1 MSAFDI
7 LVVVI
12 LAVGLIRGYK
22 RGFLSQLAGLVGLVA
37 GLLIAR
43 ALYISAGEYLA
54 VKVGTS
60 VMLGQVLA
68 FFLIWI
74 AVPMILSLIANLLTK
89 ALQVVCLD
97 FINRLLGAVLG
108 GMKYL
113 LLLSLL
119 LQLVAFVDPEGEVVS
134 RETMENSELY
144 DMVESFSGI
153 FIPVI
158 DSAGE
163 QLKTIDV

>member
-119 LQLVAFVDPEGEVVS
+119 LQLVAFVDPKGEVVP

>member
-1 MSAFDI
+1 M
-7 LVVVI
+7 
-12 LAVGLIRGYK
+12 IRGYK
-22 RGFLSQLAGLVGLVA
+22 RGFLSQLAGLVGMVA

-43 ALYISAGEYLA
+43 ALYISTGEYLA

-68 FFLIWI
+68 FFMIWI

-89 ALQVVCLD
+89 ALRVICLD

-119 LQLVAFVDPEGEVVS
+119 LQLVAFVDPKGEVIPK
-134 RETMENSELY
+134 EIMEESEMY

-153 FIPVI
+153 FIPVL
-158 DSAGE
+158 DSASE
-163 QLKTIDV
+163 QLNAIEV